1 MLFLQSIK
9 GIYFIKTRIL
19 TIIVF
24 SFLCLAVN
32 SYAQLEI
39 KPAIGI
45 NATSFS
51 ENPENGQA
59 SANVGWQL
67 GGTVTFGEKFYGEG
81 GIFWTYKS
89 TELAENDTTV
99 TFNTEISG
107 IRIPAMIGYHLIG
120 TGSGTLGL
128 RAFGGASVFI
138 VTQVNALELTKDD
151 FNKASWGVFLGA
163 GLDFSIV
170 FVDVKY
176 EWSLTEVS
184 SVTSFNVGKSNSL
197 FVNAGVRVAL

>member
-1 MLFLQSIK
+1 MIK
-9 GIYFIKTRIL
+9 NNLLGL
-19 TIIVF
+19 TVF
-24 SFLCLAVN
+24 SLIFLLGQA
-32 SYAQLEI
+32 YAQLEI

-51 ENPENGQA
+51 EDPISGET

-67 GGTVTFGEKFYGEG
+67 GGTIKMGDKLYGEG

-89 TELAENDTTV
+89 TKYEEADTTF

-107 IRIPAMIGYHLIG
+107 IRIPAMIGYHLLG
-120 TGSGTLGL
+120 EGAGSLGL

-138 VTQVNALELTKDD
+138 VTQVNAFELTEDD

-163 GLDFSIV
+163 GLDFSIL
-170 FVDVKY
+170 FLDVKY
-176 EWSLTEVS
+176 EWSLTDVS
-184 SVTSFNVGKSNSL
+184 SVTNFNVGKSKSL
-197 FVNAGVRVAL
+197 FVNAGVRLSF

>member
-1 MLFLQSIK
+1 MIKNNML
-9 GIYFIKTRIL
+9 GL
-19 TIIVF
+19 TVF
-24 SFLCLAVN
+24 SLVFLLGQA
-32 SYAQLEI
+32 YAQLEI

-51 ENPENGQA
+51 EDPVSGET

-67 GGTVTFGEKFYGEG
+67 GGTIKMGDKLYGEG

-89 TELAENDTTV
+89 TKYEEADTTF

-107 IRIPAMIGYHLIG
+107 IRIPAMIGYHLLG
-120 TGSGTLGL
+120 EGAGSLGL

-138 VTQVNALELTKDD
+138 VTQVNAFELTEDD

-163 GLDFSIV
+163 GLDFSIL
-170 FVDVKY
+170 FLDVKY
-176 EWSLTEVS
+176 EWSLTDVS
-184 SVTSFNVGKSNSL
+184 SVTNFNVGKSKSL
-197 FVNAGVRVAL
+197 FVNAGVRLSF

>member
-1 MLFLQSIK
+1 MKNS
-9 GIYFIKTRIL
+9 IL
-19 TIIVF
+19 TTIIF
-24 SFLCLAVN
+24 SFLFFAGN
-32 SYAQLEI
+32 TYAQLEI

-51 ENPENGQA
+51 EDPANGET

-67 GGTVTFGEKFYGEG
+67 GGTVAIGDKFYGEG

-89 TELAENDTTV
+89 TKFEEADTSF

-107 IRIPAMIGYHLIG
+107 IRIPAMIGYHLLG
-120 TGSGTLGL
+120 TGAGSIGL

-138 VTQVNALELTKDD
+138 VTQVNAFELTEDD

-163 GLDFSIV
+163 GLDFSIL
-170 FVDVKY
+170 FLDVKY
-176 EWSLTEVS
+176 EWSLTELS
-184 SVTSFNVGKSNSL
+184 SVTDFNVGKSKSL
-197 FVNAGVRVAL
+197 FVNAGVRLSF